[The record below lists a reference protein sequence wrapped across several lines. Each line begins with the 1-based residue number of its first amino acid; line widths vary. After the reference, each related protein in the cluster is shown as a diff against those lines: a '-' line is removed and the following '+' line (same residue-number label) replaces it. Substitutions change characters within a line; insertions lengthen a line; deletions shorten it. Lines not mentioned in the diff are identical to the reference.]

1 MGTGKRFKDFEYSY
15 VPGPGMY
22 KIRGFS
28 DDLLLQTEKLMKN
41 RKYTKN
47 QEEEVKV
54 NGHIEQMMDMME
66 NESYEERD
74 TNGLISSHMN
84 TYDEENVTN

>member
-1 MGTGKRFKDFEYSY
+1 MGTGKRFKDLEYSY
-15 VPGPGMY
+15 IPGPGMY

-28 DDLLLQTEKLMKN
+28 DDILLQAEKLMKN

-47 QEEEVKV
+47 KDEGRINE
-54 NGHIEQMMDMME
+54 HIDQMMEMIE

-74 TNGLISSHMN
+74 TNGAMSSHMN
-84 TYDEENVTN
+84 TYEDEKVTN

>member
-41 RKYTKN
+41 KKNTKN
-47 QEEEVKV
+47 KEEDKV
-54 NGHIEQMMDMME
+54 NGHIEHMMEMME